1 MFSSP
6 MLLDFNSNSKR
17 SKITKA
23 CDNCR
28 RRRVKC
34 DGVPD
39 GCGGCKAA
47 KTQCVYTSS
56 NTKRGPPKGYV
67 EVIED
72 RLGKIEN
79 MLAGIVKKKTVLVPQ
94 SSSYRSTPSHSD
106 NEDNNEDDDQ
116 ASVDSSDLV
125 HVKKQPSSPA
135 LRPTRS
141 STPNISSN
149 ARSGSVAF
157 STLGRHSPLV
167 SRNRSLT
174 TLLPFSQPSQLHEQQ
189 QQDAHADMAALTS
202 MFDNMGTTSVRTT
215 VPFPWLTPEQSQ
227 QYGRNYLQFSSQ
239 SLEPPLPTLARSFP
253 PTTSPDTTLQLFNN
267 FFRHFNA
274 HLPIVDRFT
283 FMRQWQ
289 QASCQLCQLAPSNAG
304 TSPPKANP
312 KQHQHDVQAHKEHLQ
327 HPIAPLSPLLLNALL
342 AIASKTPTD
351 DKQTTETAH
360 KASALSQGFFDAAR
374 LLLDDFMDV
383 PRVSTVQ
390 ALCLMSQFH
399 HQGEWRA
406 TRSSSY
412 LAMAI
417 RMAHELGLNRDP
429 EIAYAPE
436 ADALRYLWWSMFILD
451 HLFSAWLG
459 LGLLMHGK
467 ESDVELPTTFG
478 SSSIELRGFICMVKI
493 LGTVLQHSYS
503 TQSLPPQFGGHDSM
517 VSYIEGSLT
526 SWLSNLAPDMRWQNP
541 NFTGARRLSPGSP
554 MRSPRQHATFSDA
567 HGVAGLG
574 KEEIYPS
581 YLYIVY
587 NTTLILLHRPY
598 IVGAA
603 GSPAA
608 AQSNT
613 ICTGSGRAITDIAQ
627 GLDMERCSYVVNRFA
642 VYALLQAGVIH
653 AMNAVYDKRGSE
665 AAMEY
670 FTRTIRVLE
679 GFSVFTA
686 YSGGVTEG
694 IKILEQF
701 LATTSNA
708 AAEEE
713 GNSHVQETSEYCQQ
727 ERIGNQQEP
736 MDSQAN
742 RGKKR
747 PLETSTAMISP
758 CTPMGSSGEYQQSSC
773 AQSTS
778 APGTLA
784 QVASTISTHS
794 VQSTIEPTA
803 RPLPPSYVFDNDQ
816 QQLQQQLQQQ
826 QRLQQQVVDMK
837 EQQKQQQLKIQQQ
850 HRMYQ
855 QMQTFGAGAV
865 KVESKAESDLQ
876 TLEQQQLQQQQL
888 LRQQLQRQQQRQQQ
902 EMELKEQ
909 NASAAAAASVAA
921 AASAAAVTAAMN
933 PQFAP
938 LPTMAAPVI
947 PSHRHAMQLLQQ
959 QQHQQHSQHPQ
970 HQLYLQQGQHGHVS
984 MPMTMTM
991 AAMTMEAQGKM
1002 NHQELPMSGMMNS
1015 GASTGYDPTQ
1025 FWVDFSATDA
1035 TMSCAHGS
1043 TGIHRA
1049 ATETVP
1055 SQVGA
1060 SPLWM

>member
-1 MFSSP
+1 MFNSP
-6 MLLDFNSNSKR
+6 MLLDFNSSSNNQKR

-34 DGVPD
+34 DGVSD

-47 KTQCVYTSS
+47 KTQCVYTTS

-94 SSSYRSTPSHSD
+94 NSSYRSTLSHSD

-141 STPNISSN
+141 STPNLSSN

-157 STLGRHSPLV
+157 SSLGRHSPLV

-174 TLLPFSQPSQLHEQQ
+174 TLLPFSHNSQLHEQQ
-189 QQDAHADMAALTS
+189 QDLQADVAALTS
-202 MFDNMGTTSVRTT
+202 MLDNMGTTSVRTT
-215 VPFPWLTPEQSQ
+215 VPFPWLTPEQSR
-227 QYGRNYLQFSSQ
+227 QYGRNHLQFSSS
-239 SLEPPLPTLARSFP
+239 SLEPPLPTLARSFS
-253 PTTSPDTTLQLFNN
+253 PTTSPDTTLQLFDN
-267 FFRHFNA
+267 FFNHFNA
-274 HLPIVDRFT
+274 LLPIVDRPT
-283 FMRQWQ
+283 FVRQWQ
-289 QASCQLCQLAPSNAG
+289 QASCQLCTRAASG
-304 TSPPKANP
+304 TEASPPKVSP
-312 KQHQHDVQAHKEHLQ
+312 KQQQDDAQAHKEHLH
-327 HPIAPLSPLLLNALL
+327 HPSAPLSPLLLNALL
-342 AIASKTPTD
+342 AIASKIPANV
-351 DKQTTETAH
+351 KQTPETAH
-360 KASALSQGFFDAAR
+360 SASVQSQGFFDAAR

-429 EIAYAPE
+429 EMAYAPE
-436 ADALRYLWWSMFILD
+436 ADALRYLWWSMFIL
-451 HLFSAWLG
+451 
-459 LGLLMHGK
+459 
-467 ESDVELPTTFG
+467 
-478 SSSIELRGFICMVKI
+478 I

-526 SWLSNLAPDMRWQNP
+526 SWLSNLAPDMRWRNP

-554 MRSPRQHATFSDA
+554 MRSPRQQSTFSD
-567 HGVAGLG
+567 G
-574 KEEIYPS
+574 KEDIYPS

-627 GLDMERCSYVVNRFA
+627 GLDVEHCSYVVNRFA

-653 AMNAVYDKRGSE
+653 AINAVYDKRGSE

-670 FTRTIRVLE
+670 FKRTIRVLE
-679 GFSVFTA
+679 GFSVYTA
-686 YSGGVTEG
+686 YSGGVAEG

-701 LATTSNA
+701 LVATSNA
-708 AAEEE
+708 ASEDE
-713 GNSHVQETSEYCQQ
+713 GGQNVQETSDYCQQ
-727 ERIGNQQEP
+727 ELI
-736 MDSQAN
+736 
-742 RGKKR
+742 
-747 PLETSTAMISP
+747 ISP
-758 CTPMGSSGEYQQSSC
+758 HS
-773 AQSTS
+773 AQST
-778 APGTLA
+778 
-784 QVASTISTHS
+784 V
-794 VQSTIEPTA
+794 EPTA
-803 RPLPPSYVFDNDQ
+803 RPSLPSYVFDYDQ
-816 QQLQQQLQQQ
+816 QQLQQQ
-826 QRLQQQVVDMK
+826 RLQQQAVDLK

-876 TLEQQQLQQQQL
+876 KLGQQQQQQQLL

-909 NASAAAAASVAA
+909 NALATAAAAA
-921 AASAAAVTAAMN
+921 VTN
-933 PQFAP
+933 LQP
-938 LPTMAAPVI
+938 LLPSSMAAPVI

-959 QQHQQHSQHPQ
+959 QQQHQQHQS
-970 HQLYLQQGQHGHVS
+970 YLQQGHHGHVS
-984 MPMTMTM
+984 MPIPMPLPMTMTM
-991 AAMTMEAQGKM
+991 AAMTMDAQGKM
-1002 NHQELPMSGMMNS
+1002 NSELPMSGTMTS
-1015 GASTGYDPTQ
+1015 GAPGYDPTQ
-1025 FWVDFSATDA
+1025 FWVNFSGTDQA
-1035 TMSCAHGS
+1035 MPCAQDS
-1043 TGIHRA
+1043 IHAAA
-1049 ATETVP
+1049 ATETAP
-1055 SQVGA
+1055 SQAGA

>member
-6 MLLDFNSNSKR
+6 MLLDFNSSSKR

-47 KTQCVYTSS
+47 KTQCVYTTS

-106 NEDNNEDDDQ
+106 NEDSNEDDDH
-116 ASVDSSDLV
+116 ASVDLSDLV

-141 STPNISSN
+141 STPNLSSN

-167 SRNRSLT
+167 SRNRSLA
-174 TLLPFSQPSQLHEQQ
+174 TLLPLSQNSQLHEQQ
-189 QQDAHADMAALTS
+189 QDAQADMAALTN
-202 MFDNMGTTSVRTT
+202 MLDNMGTTSVRTT
-215 VPFPWLTPEQSQ
+215 VPFPWLTPEQSR
-227 QYGRNYLQFSSQ
+227 QYGRNHLQFSSS
-239 SLEPPLPTLARSFP
+239 SLEPPLPTLARSFS
-253 PTTSPDTTLQLFNN
+253 PTTSSDATLQLFDN
-267 FFRHFNA
+267 FFKHFNA
-274 HLPIVDRFT
+274 HLPIVDRPT

-289 QASCQLCQLAPSNAG
+289 QASCQLCPHAASDTGASPSAA
-304 TSPPKANP
+304 SS
-312 KQHQHDVQAHKEHLQ
+312 KQQQDDAQAHKEHLQ
-327 HPIAPLSPLLLNALL
+327 QPSAPLSPLLLNALL
-342 AIASKTPTD
+342 AIASKIPVNV
-351 DKQTTETAH
+351 KQTSEAAH
-360 KASALSQGFFDAAR
+360 RAAVQSQGFFDSAR

-429 EIAYAPE
+429 EMAYAPE

-467 ESDVELPTTFG
+467 ESDVELPVTFG
-478 SSSIELRGFICMVKI
+478 CSSIELRGFICIVRLVKI
-493 LGTVLQHSYS
+493 LGSVLQHSYS

-554 MRSPRQHATFSDA
+554 MRSPRLQSTFSD
-567 HGVAGLG
+567 G
-574 KEEIYPS
+574 KEDIYPS

-627 GLDMERCSYVVNRFA
+627 GLDVEHCSYVVNRFA

-665 AAMEY
+665 AAMGY
-670 FTRTIRVLE
+670 FQRTIRVLE
-679 GFSVFTA
+679 GFLVYTA
-686 YSGGVTEG
+686 YSGGVAEG

-701 LATTSNA
+701 LASTSNA
-708 AAEEE
+708 AAEDE
-713 GNSHVQETSEYCQQ
+713 GDQNVQEISDYCQQ
-727 ERIGNQQEP
+727 ELISHQQEP
-736 MDSQAN
+736 THGQGKN

-747 PLETSTAMISP
+747 QLETGTPIISSSPAM
-758 CTPMGSSGEYQQSSC
+758 CSSGGYQPSSF
-773 AQSTS
+773 AQSAS
-778 APGTLA
+778 APGTFA
-784 QVASTISTHS
+784 QPASTISPHS
-794 VQSTIEPTA
+794 VQSTVEPIA
-803 RPLPPSYVFDNDQ
+803 RPSPPSYLFDCDQ
-816 QQLQQQLQQQ
+816 QLLQQ
-826 QRLQQQVVDMK
+826 QRLQQPAVDLK

-850 HRMYQ
+850 HRLYQ
-855 QMQTFGAGAV
+855 QMQTFGADAV
-865 KVESKAESDLQ
+865 KVESKAESDFQKLGQ
-876 TLEQQQLQQQQL
+876 QQQQQQLL

-909 NASAAAAASVAA
+909 NALATAAAAAVS
-921 AASAAAVTAAMN
+921 N
-933 PQFAP
+933 QQP
-938 LPTMAAPVI
+938 LLPSSMAAPVI

-959 QQHQQHSQHPQ
+959 QQQQQQYQQQQH
-970 HQLYLQQGQHGHVS
+970 YLQQGHHGHVS
-984 MPMTMTM
+984 MPMGMTMPMTMTMTM
-991 AAMTMEAQGKM
+991 AAMTMEAQSKM
-1002 NHQELPMSGMMNS
+1002 NSEVPMSDSMTS
-1015 GASTGYDPTQ
+1015 GASGYDPTQ
-1025 FWVDFSATDA
+1025 FWVDFSGTDQA
-1035 TMSCAHGS
+1035 MAS
-1043 TGIHRA
+1043 T
-1049 ATETVP
+1049 TETAP

-1060 SPLWM
+1060 STLWM

>member
-47 KTQCVYTSS
+47 KTQCVYTTS

-79 MLAGIVKKKTVLVPQ
+79 MLAGIVRKKTVLVSQ
-94 SSSYRSTPSHSD
+94 NSSDRATPSHSD
-106 NEDNNEDDDQ
+106 NEDNHDDDDDQ
-116 ASVDSSDLV
+116 GSIDSSDLV
-125 HVKKQPSSPA
+125 HVKKQPSSPV
-135 LRPTRS
+135 LRPARS
-141 STPNISSN
+141 STPNVSSF
-149 ARSGSVAF
+149 ARSGSVAV
-157 STLGRHSPLV
+157 STQGRHSPLV

-174 TLLPFSQPSQLHEQQ
+174 TLLPFSQNSQLHDPH
-189 QQDAHADMAALTS
+189 QDPHADMAALTS

-215 VPFPWLTPEQSQ
+215 VPFPWLTPEQSH
-227 QYGRNYLQFSSQ
+227 QYGRNHLQFSSQ
-239 SLEPPLPTLARSFP
+239 SLEPPLPTLARPFS
-253 PTTSPDTTLQLFNN
+253 PTTSPDTTLQLLNN
-267 FFRHFNA
+267 FFNHFNA
-274 HLPIVDRFT
+274 HLPIVDRPT

-289 QASCQLCQLAPSNAG
+289 QASCQLCQPAASGAG
-304 TSPPKANP
+304 VSQPKTYQ
-312 KQHQHDVQAHKEHLQ
+312 KQQQHDVQAHNDHLQ
-327 HPIAPLSPLLLNALL
+327 HPSAPLSPLLLNALL
-342 AIASKTPTD
+342 AVASRIPAD
-351 DKQTTETAH
+351 AKQTPE

-399 HQGEWRA
+399 HQGEWRT

-429 EIAYAPE
+429 EMAYAPE

-467 ESDVELPTTFG
+467 ESDVELPATFV
-478 SSSIELRGFICMVKI
+478 SSSIELRGFICMVRLVKI

-541 NFTGARRLSPGSP
+541 NIIGMRRLSPGSP
-554 MRSPRQHATFSDA
+554 MRSPRQRTILSDA
-567 HGVAGLG
+567 TGAAALG
-574 KEEIYPS
+574 KECSDIYPS

-627 GLDMERCSYVVNRFA
+627 GLDLEHCSYVVNRFA

-670 FTRTIRVLE
+670 FQRTIRVLE
-679 GFSVFTA
+679 GFLVYTA
-686 YSGGVTEG
+686 YSGGVAEG

-701 LATTSNA
+701 LATTSA

-713 GNSHVQETSEYCQQ
+713 DSKDIQETSVDRTQ
-727 ERIGNQQEP
+727 ELTDG
-736 MDSQAN
+736 QAN

-747 PLETSTAMISP
+747 QLETGTSVISP
-758 CTPMGSSGEYQQSSC
+758 
-773 AQSTS
+773 STS
-778 APGTLA
+778 KYSPGEHQPSSHVLSASTPGTSTQPA
-784 QVASTISTHS
+784 TASSTLS
-794 VQSTIEPTA
+794 SQSTIEQTA
-803 RPLPPSYVFDNDQ
+803 RPSTPSYVFDYDQ
-816 QQLQQQLQQQ
+816 QQLQQQRI
-826 QRLQQQVVDMK
+826 QRQALDMK

-865 KVESKAESDLQ
+865 KIESKAESDLQ
-876 TLEQQQLQQQQL
+876 KLGQQQQQQQLL

-902 EMELKEQ
+902 EMELKEH
-909 NASAAAAASVAA
+909 NASAAAAVAA
-921 AASAAAVTAAMN
+921 AAATN
-933 PQFAP
+933 QLHAP
-938 LPTMAAPVI
+938 PTMAAPVI

-959 QQHQQHSQHPQ
+959 QQHQQQQ
-970 HQLYLQQGQHGHVS
+970 HQQQHYLQQGQPGHVN

-991 AAMTMEAQGKM
+991 AAMTMDTQGKM
-1002 NHQELPMSGMMNS
+1002 NQDFAMNGTVTS
-1015 GASTGYDPTQ
+1015 GAAGYDPTQ
-1025 FWVDFSATDA
+1025 FWVDFSATDQA
-1035 TMSCAHGS
+1035 MPCANGS
-1043 TGIHRA
+1043 INPV
-1049 ATETVP
+1049 ATETTP
-1055 SQVGA
+1055 NN
-1060 SPLWM
+1060 PLWM

>member
-6 MLLDFNSNSKR
+6 MLLDFNSSSKR

-47 KTQCVYTSS
+47 KTQCVYTTS

-79 MLAGIVKKKTVLVPQ
+79 MLAGIVKKKTVLAPQ
-94 SSSYRSTPSHSD
+94 NSNYRNTPSHSD
-106 NEDNNEDDDQ
+106 NEDNNEDDDR

-141 STPNISSN
+141 STPNVSSN

-174 TLLPFSQPSQLHEQQ
+174 TLLPFSQSSPPHM
-189 QQDAHADMAALTS
+189 QQDARADMAALTS
-202 MFDNMGTTSVRTT
+202 MFDNMGTTSIRTT
-215 VPFPWLTPEQSQ
+215 VPFPWLTPEQSR
-227 QYGRNYLQFSSQ
+227 QYGRSHLQFSSQ
-239 SLEPPLPTLARSFP
+239 SLEPPLPALARSFL
-253 PTTSPDTTLQLFNN
+253 PTTSPDTTLQLLNN
-267 FFRHFNA
+267 FFNHFNT
-274 HLPIVDRFT
+274 HLPIVHRLT

-289 QASCQLCQLAPSNAG
+289 QASCQLCQPAASG
-304 TSPPKANP
+304 TGVSQPKANHQ
-312 KQHQHDVQAHKEHLQ
+312 KQQQDDVQAHEEHIQ
-327 HPIAPLSPLLLNALL
+327 QPSTPLSPLLLNALL
-342 AIASKTPTD
+342 AIASKIPTD
-351 DKQTTETAH
+351 DKQTPEAAH
-360 KASALSQGFFDAAR
+360 EASTLSQGFFDAAK

-429 EIAYAPE
+429 EMTYAPE

-467 ESDVELPTTFG
+467 ESDVELPVTFG
-478 SSSIELRGFICMVKI
+478 SSSIALRGFICMVRLVKI

-541 NFTGARRLSPGSP
+541 NFSGARRPSPGSP
-554 MRSPRQHATFSDA
+554 MNTSRQQSTLSDA
-567 HGVAGLG
+567 DGAAGLG
-574 KEEIYPS
+574 KEDVYPS

-627 GLDMERCSYVVNRFA
+627 GLDVEHCSYVMNRFTL
-642 VYALLQAGVIH
+642 YALLQAGVIH

-665 AAMEY
+665 AAMGY
-670 FTRTIRVLE
+670 FKRTIRLLE
-679 GFSVFTA
+679 GFSLHTA
-686 YSGGVTEG
+686 YAGGVAEG

-701 LATTSNA
+701 LVTTSNA

-713 GNSHVQETSEYCQQ
+713 GNKDVQEALEYCP
-727 ERIGNQQEP
+727 QEP
-736 MDSQAN
+736 IDGQVN

-747 PLETSTAMISP
+747 ELETGTPIIGPSTSMSP
-758 CTPMGSSGEYQQSSC
+758 SGEYQQGSST
-773 AQSTS
+773 QSALAS
-778 APGTLA
+778 GTLA
-784 QVASTISTHS
+784 QSQSANSAHP
-794 VQSTIEPTA
+794 VQSSMMEPTA
-803 RPLPPSYVFDNDQ
+803 RSSPTSYVFDYDQ
-816 QQLQQQLQQQ
+816 QQLQQQRLHQQA
-826 QRLQQQVVDMK
+826 VDMK
-837 EQQKQQQLKIQQQ
+837 EQQRQQQLKIQQQ

-855 QMQTFGAGAV
+855 QMQTFGTGAV
-865 KVESKAESDLQ
+865 KVEFNAESDLQ
-876 TLEQQQLQQQQL
+876 KLGQQQQQQQQL
-888 LRQQLQRQQQRQQQ
+888 LRHQLQRQQQRQQQ

-909 NASAAAAASVAA
+909 NASTAAAAAAA
-921 AASAAAVTAAMN
+921 AAGAATSQ
-933 PQFAP
+933 PLHPAP
-938 LPTMAAPVI
+938 AMAAPVI

-959 QQHQQHSQHPQ
+959 QQQQQHQQHQQQQQQ
-970 HQLYLQQGQHGHVS
+970 HQHQQYLQQGQHGHVS
-984 MPMTMTM
+984 LPMTMTM
-991 AAMTMEAQGKM
+991 AAMTMEAQSKM
-1002 NHQELPMSGMMNS
+1002 STELPMSGPMTS
-1015 GASTGYDPTQ
+1015 GTTGYDPTQ
-1025 FWVDFSATDA
+1025 FWVDFSATDQA
-1035 TMSCAHGS
+1035 MPCASGS
-1043 TGIHRA
+1043 INSA
-1049 ATETVP
+1049 ATETAP
-1055 SQVGA
+1055 SQLGA
-1060 SPLWM
+1060 NPLWM